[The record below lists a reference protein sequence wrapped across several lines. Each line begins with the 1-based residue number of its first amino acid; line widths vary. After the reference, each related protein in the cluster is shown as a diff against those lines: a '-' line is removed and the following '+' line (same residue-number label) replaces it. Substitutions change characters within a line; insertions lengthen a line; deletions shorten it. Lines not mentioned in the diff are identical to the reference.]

1 MLTGLMNCVFTA
13 QYYTQRSNATASASR
28 LSVTLRYR
36 DHLGWILHHRQ
47 TQTPQ
52 IYSNGNTPTFWP
64 E

>member
-1 MLTGLMNCVFTA
+1 MLTGLMNYVFTA

-36 DHLGWILHHRQ
+36 DHSSPQ